1 MAPTGKEKFNAVRS
15 SFAIHRWQPGPKR
28 KTDHAGVLTHPSE
41 SWVDEKLKN
50 PKLRKG
56 FLEEFEKLS
65 IGEQLVRLRLQ
76 AGLTQVQVAKRVGTT
91 ASAISRYEN
100 AEYDRYEIQTLR
112 KIVEACG
119 GQLKVMME
127 GPDDK
132 GRVA

>member
-1 MAPTGKEKFNAVRS
+1 MKKQS
-15 SFAIHRWQPGPKR
+15 
-28 KTDHAGVLTHPSE
+28 KTK
-41 SWVDEKLKN
+41 SWLDEKLKD
-50 PKLRKG
+50 PKFKKG
-56 FLEEFEKLS
+56 FENEFEKLS
-65 IGEQLVRLRLQ
+65 IGEQLVRLRLKADMTQ
-76 AGLTQVQVAKRVGTT
+76 AQVAKRIGTT

-119 GQLKVMME
+119 GHLKLVME

>member
-1 MAPTGKEKFNAVRS
+1 MKKQS
-15 SFAIHRWQPGPKR
+15 
-28 KTDHAGVLTHPSE
+28 KTK
-41 SWVDEKLKN
+41 SWLDEKLKD
-50 PKLRKG
+50 PKFKKG
-56 FLEEFEKLS
+56 FEKEFEKLS
-65 IGEQLVRLRLQ
+65 IGEQLVRLRLKAEMTQ
-76 AGLTQVQVAKRVGTT
+76 AQVAKRIGTT

-119 GQLKVMME
+119 GHLRLVME

>member
-1 MAPTGKEKFNAVRS
+1 MKKNV
-15 SFAIHRWQPGPKR
+15 
-28 KTDHAGVLTHPSE
+28 KTK
-41 SWVDEKLKN
+41 SWVDEKLKD
-50 PKLRKG
+50 PKFRKG

-76 AGLTQVQVAKRVGTT
+76 AGLTQVQVAKRIGTT

>member
-1 MAPTGKEKFNAVRS
+1 MKKQA
-15 SFAIHRWQPGPKR
+15 
-28 KTDHAGVLTHPSE
+28 KTK
-41 SWVDEKLKN
+41 SWLEEKLKD
-50 PKLRKG
+50 PKFRKG
-56 FLEEFEKLS
+56 FEDEYEKLS

-76 AGLTQVQVAKRVGTT
+76 ARLTQAQVAKKAGTT

-119 GQLKVMME
+119 GHLEIAMH
-127 GPDDK
+127 GRGDK

>member
-1 MAPTGKEKFNAVRS
+1 MKKVA
-15 SFAIHRWQPGPKR
+15 
-28 KTDHAGVLTHPSE
+28 KTK
-41 SWVDEKLKN
+41 SWLDEKLKN
-50 PKLRKG
+50 PKFRKK
-56 FLEEFEKLS
+56 FDEEFEKLS

-76 AGLTQVQVAKRVGTT
+76 SGLTQAQVAKRVGTT

-119 GQLKVMME
+119 GEFQVVVK
-127 GPDDK
+127 GPEDK